1 MLRAATRSVLG
12 HKLRLVL
19 TALSIVLGVAFVS
32 GTFILT
38 DALKSTFNAIAD
50 AGNSDAYVR
59 GVHDKTAVA
68 DVNGEQR
75 TQLPITD
82 AAKIK
87 QVSGVALVS
96 PQLQGSAILI
106 GKNGKAAVNG
116 GAPPLGFGW
125 SGDPKS
131 WTLLSGHAPTTSSEV
146 VVEKSTLS
154 LAKLK
159 VGDSTKVV
167 VGGQVIPVTIVGS
180 VEVPGGAGLAGATA
194 TLFDAASAQKYFA
207 ADGTVPSFAVN
218 AQPGVSPTVLRN
230 NLAAAFPHD
239 NVLTGKQLADE
250 TKKDLDNGVL
260 KIFTTFFLVFAFIA
274 VFVGAFV
281 ILNTFSMLVAQR
293 TRELAL
299 LRALGASRRQVTRS
313 VLIEAFLVGTFSSV
327 VGLGVGALIAVA
339 LKALLSGFGLKISS
353 DLPIAP
359 RTVVWSF
366 AVGII
371 VTLVSAYFPARRAA
385 RIPPVAAMRDDV
397 ALPTRSLR
405 VRAGI
410 GIGLLVVGVAVLIL
424 GLSGSA
430 SHSGAVTG
438 LGAGLTVLGVTVLA
452 PILAPPVLRVVGWPL
467 ARLYGTNGK
476 IAVANAIRNPRRSAA
491 TASALMIGLALVT
504 GVTVIAQST
513 KASFGK
519 AFQTDLTAQYA
530 ITAASGASVP
540 AAVAD
545 QSRSVAGVSH
555 VAEYTGLPI
564 RIGDE
569 DFDATAVNATD
580 VVAAQHVD
588 MSAGAPSALDQNQ
601 ILVSSKQAKSEH
613 WTLGQHLSGR
623 VATKAV
629 TITIG
634 GIYTNDQLL
643 GPITIPRAWYDAA
656 VPAAQRQDFAI
667 GVVTS
672 DGKTS
677 SSVQSA
683 LTKITDPYAV
693 VSVKTKAQYIKDQ
706 QGQLNVLLYI
716 LYALLGLAVIIA
728 IFGIINTLALSVF
741 ERTREIG
748 LLRAVGMARRQLR
761 RVIRL
766 ESVAISLFGALMGIV
781 LGLFF
786 GIAVQQ
792 ALSNQGLDVLSIPYA
807 SLIVFLILAAVAGV
821 FAAIWPARR
830 AAKLDVL
837 RAITT
842 E

>member
-50 AGNSDAYVR
+50 AGNSDVYVR
-59 GVHDKTAVA
+59 GVTDKSAVA
-68 DVNGEQR
+68 DVNGSQR
-75 TQLPITD
+75 TQLPITE
-82 AAKIK
+82 AEKIK
-87 QVSGVALVS
+87 QIPGVASVH
-96 PQLQGSAILI
+96 PQLQGTAILI

-125 SGDPKS
+125 SADPKS
-131 WTLLSGHAPTTSSEV
+131 WTLLSGHAPTSSNEV
-146 VVEKSTLS
+146 LVEKSTLS

-167 VGGQVIPVTIVGS
+167 VAGQVVPVTIVGT

-194 TLFDAASAQKYFA
+194 TLFDEASATSYYA
-207 ADGTVPSFAVN
+207 ADGTVPSFAVD
-218 AQPGVSPTVLRN
+218 AASGVSPTQLRN
-230 NLAAAFPHD
+230 SLATAFPGT
-239 NVLTGKQLADE
+239 NVLTGKQLAAE

-299 LRALGASRRQVTRS
+299 FRALGASRRQVTRS
-313 VLIEAFLVGTFSSV
+313 VLIEAFIVGAFSSV
-327 VGLGVGALIAVA
+327 IGLAFGAVIALA
-339 LKALLSGFGLKISS
+339 LKALLSRFGLKISS

-371 VTLVSAYFPARRAA
+371 VTLIAAYFPARRAA
-385 RIPPVAAMRDDV
+385 KIPPVAAMRDDV
-397 ALPTRSLR
+397 ALPSRSLR
-405 VRAGI
+405 VRAVG

-438 LGAGLTVLGVTVLA
+438 LGAGLTVLGVTILA
-452 PILAPPVLRVVGWPL
+452 PILAPPVLQVVGWPF
-467 ARLYGTNGK
+467 AKIWGTNGK
-476 IAVANAIRNPRRSAA
+476 IARANAIRNPRRSAA

-504 GVTVIAQST
+504 GVTVITQST
-513 KASFGK
+513 KASF
-519 AFQTDLTAQYA
+519 AQTFSTDLTAQYA
-530 ITAASGASVP
+530 ITAASGATVP
-540 AAVAD
+540 AAVAAQARD
-545 QSRSVAGVSH
+545 VPGVSH
-555 VAEYTGLPI
+555 VAEYTGMPI
-564 RIGDE
+564 RIGTD
-569 DFDATAVNATD
+569 DDNASAVNAAD

-588 MSAGAPSALDQNQ
+588 MSAGSASALDKGQ
-601 ILVSSKQAKSEH
+601 ILVSSKLAKSEH
-613 WTLGQHLSGR
+613 WKLGQTLSGR
-623 VATKAV
+623 VATKPV
-629 TITIG
+629 TLVIG

-643 GPITIPRAWYDAA
+643 GGIVIPRAWYDAA

-667 GVVTS
+667 GVVTA
-672 DGKTS
+672 DGKDS
-677 SSVQSA
+677 SAVESA

-728 IFGIINTLALSVF
+728 IFGIVNTLALSVF

-748 LLRAVGMARRQLR
+748 LLRAVGMVRSQLWG
-761 RVIRL
+761 VITM
-766 ESVAISLFGALMGIV
+766 ESVAISLFGALMGVV

-786 GIAVQQ
+786 GISVQR
-792 ALSNQGLDVLSIPYA
+792 ALSGQGLQVLAIPTV
-807 SLIVFLILAAVAGV
+807 SLLVFLVLAAVAGV
-821 FAAIWPARR
+821 FAAIWPALR

-837 RAITT
+837 KAITT